1 MKLDITQKFRSLFG
15 EWLNPNLEKIDLYYL
30 EAELEGNFIREIVLE
45 FGDELTL
52 PLTDLRD
59 VQNSSGK
66 LLFEDGSSLNQVE
79 EKIAQ
84 LDKLDL
90 ASSLFQTFTNT
101 DYTGTEFESNF
112 KLFFTPKAI
121 EDIDRYLEGLE

>member
-15 EWLNPNLEKIDLYYL
+15 EWLNPNLETINLYYL

-59 VQNSSGK
+59 VQNVSGK
-66 LLFEDGSSLNQVE
+66 LFFEDGSSLNQVE
-79 EKIAQ
+79 EKLAQ
-84 LDKLDL
+84 LDKFDL
-90 ASSLFQTFTNT
+90 AISLLQTFTNI
-101 DYTGTEFESNF
+101 DYKGTEFESNF
-112 KLFFTPKAI
+112 KLFFTPKAFEEI
-121 EDIDRYLEGLE
+121 ERYIRN

>member
-15 EWLNPNLEKIDLYYL
+15 EWLNPNLETINLYYL
-30 EAELEGNFIREIVLE
+30 EAELEGIFIREIVLE

-59 VQNSSGK
+59 VQNGSGK

-79 EKIAQ
+79 EKLAQ
-84 LDKLDL
+84 LDKLEL
-90 ASSLFQTFTNT
+90 ASSLLQTFTNI
-101 DYTGTEFESNF
+101 DYKGTEFESNF

-121 EDIDRYLEGLE
+121 EEIERYIRN

>member
-15 EWLNPNLEKIDLYYL
+15 DWLNPNLETINLYYL
-30 EAELEGNFIREIVLE
+30 EAELEGIFIREIVLE

-59 VQNSSGK
+59 VQNGSGK

-79 EKIAQ
+79 EKLAQ
-84 LDKLDL
+84 LDKLEL

-112 KLFFTPKAI
+112 KLFFTPKAFEEI
-121 EDIDRYLEGLE
+121 ERYIRN